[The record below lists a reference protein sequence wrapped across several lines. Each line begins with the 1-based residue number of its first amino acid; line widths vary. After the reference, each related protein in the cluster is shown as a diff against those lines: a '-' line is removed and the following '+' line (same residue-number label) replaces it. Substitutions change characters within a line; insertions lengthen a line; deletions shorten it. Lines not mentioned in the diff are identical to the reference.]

1 MVKETPMEDTVMK
14 IILHAGDAR
23 SKSLLALKSVKQ
35 GNFKEARKLLDEARQ
50 SSVAAHKVQTELIQ
64 KEISGETQIMTLLLV
79 HAQDHLM
86 TALAVRDVV
95 LELINCFEVIEH
107 RLKKLE
113 SQA

>member
-1 MVKETPMEDTVMK
+1 MEDTIMK

-35 GNFKEARKLLDEARQ
+35 GDFEKARVLLEEARQ

-64 KEISGETQIMTLLLV
+64 KEVSGETQTMTLLLV

-86 TALAVRDVV
+86 TALSIRDVV
-95 LELINCFEVIEH
+95 LELINYFEVIEH
-107 RLKKLE
+107 RLQKLE
-113 SQA
+113 QEEGK

>member
-1 MVKETPMEDTVMK
+1 MEDTIMK

-35 GNFKEARKLLDEARQ
+35 GDFEKAKYLLEEARQ

-64 KEISGETQIMTLLLV
+64 KEVSGETQTMTLLLV

-86 TALAVRDVV
+86 TALSIRDVV
-95 LELINCFEVIEH
+95 LELINYFEVIEH
-107 RLKKLE
+107 RLQKLE
-113 SQA
+113 KEEEK

>member
-1 MVKETPMEDTVMK
+1 MEDTIMK

-35 GNFKEARKLLDEARQ
+35 GDFEKARCLLEEARQ

-64 KEISGETQIMTLLLV
+64 KEVSGETQTMTLLLV

-86 TALAVRDVV
+86 TALSIRDVV
-95 LELINCFEVIEH
+95 LELINYFEVIEH
-107 RLKKLE
+107 RLQKLE
-113 SQA
+113 KEEGK